1 MTGKELFLRLIWWLP
16 LVIILYFM
24 IIAIPTMV
32 MDDWGYGS
40 PYMNK
45 VWFMIL
51 GYGYFLN
58 LSRIRKLEKLNQK
71 HTREK

>member
-45 VWFMIL
+45 VCL
-51 GYGYFLN
+51 
-58 LSRIRKLEKLNQK
+58 
-71 HTREK
+71 